1 MFNKS
6 NTQFLAAM
14 LVLIPLGTA
23 LNMMIWGAINGK
35 VDMALAMAAMNGL
48 SGLAGTAFT
57 WLFRLNGQ
65 GK

>member
-1 MFNKS
+1 
-6 NTQFLAAM
+6 
-14 LVLIPLGTA
+14 
-23 LNMMIWGAINGK
+23 MMIWGAINGK